1 MGSESRKRLVSL
13 LFYSTTTKRSLEI
26 RDDVREADTP
36 APDVENR
43 ELGHHER
50 LSEHGTTARSCVLER
65 AGAD

>member
-1 MGSESRKRLVSL
+1 MVGLKENSNC
-13 LFYSTTTKRSLEI
+13 STTDKNSKI
-26 RDDVREADTP
+26 RGDVREADTP

-50 LSEHGTTARSCVLER
+50 LSEHGTTAWSCVLEG